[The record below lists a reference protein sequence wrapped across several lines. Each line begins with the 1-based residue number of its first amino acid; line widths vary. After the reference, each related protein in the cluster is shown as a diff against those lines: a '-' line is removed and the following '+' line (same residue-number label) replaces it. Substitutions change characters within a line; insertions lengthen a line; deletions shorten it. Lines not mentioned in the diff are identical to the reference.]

1 MTNAQATNPAIPT
14 DDGFGEVRLK
24 PQGNPILRFAR
35 RKPIGA
41 FGAIILTA
49 AAFTALFAPLLAPY
63 GFNITA
69 LGDRL
74 LGPTPGHWL
83 GTDELGR
90 DLMSRLIYGARVSI
104 TISLGAVVIASSI
117 SLTLGGTT
125 GYFGGTYDLIFLRF
139 VDAWLALPGLVTAI
153 ILVGMFG
160 QSVTMLMLVIGL
172 TGGVQQSRVVRAAV
186 LDIKHR
192 PYVEAAKSLG
202 ATELRMML
210 RHILPNIMPILIVL
224 STTALGGYI
233 LAEAGLSFLGYGVPP
248 PTPTWGGMLAGSAV
262 QYMVNNPSMVIF
274 PGLVLA
280 LTVYSANMFGDA
292 LRDVLDPRLRGSR

>member
-1 MTNAQATNPAIPT
+1 MTNAHASTPAIPT
-14 DDGFGEVRLK
+14 DDGFGEIILK
-24 PQGNPILRFAR
+24 PQVNPVWRFVK
-35 RKPIGA
+35 RKPLGA
-41 FGAIILTA
+41 FGAIILSV
-49 AAFTALFAPLLAPY
+49 AAFTALFAPFIAPY

-69 LGDRL
+69 LGERL
-74 LGPTPGHWL
+74 AGPVPGHWL

-90 DLMSRLIYGARVSI
+90 DLLSRIIYGARVSI
-104 TISLGAVVIASSI
+104 TISFFAVLLASI
-117 SLTLGGTT
+117 LSLTLGGTT
-125 GYFGGTYDLIFLRF
+125 GYFGGSYDLFFLRF

-153 ILVGMFG
+153 ILVGLFG
-160 QSVTMLMLVIGL
+160 QSVTMLALVIGL
-172 TGGVQQSRVVRAAV
+172 TGGVQQSRVVRSAV
-186 LDIKHR
+186 LDVKHR
-192 PYVEAAKSLG
+192 PYVEAARSLG
-202 ATELRMML
+202 ASELRLML

-262 QYMVNNPSMVIF
+262 QYMVSNPSMVIF